1 MPGQQHSGLGEVEK
15 PAHRMDVQSEKD
27 MKERIKELEKQL
39 QEKEMMIRSLENSLH
54 ISEAK
59 FRGMEEAVK
68 VLGNVIVKMSDG
80 SQPAGRSH
88 SSNQPETSLDF
99 GQTLTRAT
107 MSTGM
112 VGEGQ
117 QLAPGM
123 AYIQQMNQQNPP
135 KVHLHLPEGWKVGG
149 IL

>member
-1 MPGQQHSGLGEVEK
+1 MAGQQHSGLGEVEK
-15 PAHRMDVQSEKD
+15 PALRMDIQSEKD
-27 MKERIKELEKQL
+27 MKERIKDLEKQL

-80 SQPAGRSH
+80 SQPAGRIH
-88 SSNQPETSLDF
+88 SYSQPETSIDF

-107 MSTGM
+107 RSTGM

-117 QLAPGM
+117 
-123 AYIQQMNQQNPP
+123 
-135 KVHLHLPEGWKVGG
+135 
-149 IL
+149 